1 MCPKCQNVMQT
12 VDRRGIHIEQCQ
24 GCRGIFLDRGEL
36 EQIATAEQ
44 SHYAAAPPPYGAQP
58 GYAPPPQPG
67 YAAPP
72 PAAYGHAGYR
82 DSPPPFARG
91 GYRDSPPP
99 YGHHGQHGHKR
110 RKGFLE
116 ELFD

>member
-1 MCPKCQNVMQT
+1 MQT
-12 VDRRGIHIEQCQ
+12 VDKRGIHIEQCQ

-36 EQIATAEQ
+36 EQIASAEQ
-44 SHYAAAPPPYGAQP
+44 SHYAAAPPPYAGQAQ
-58 GYAPPPQPG
+58 YAPPPQPG

-72 PAAYGHAGYR
+72 PVQYGHAGYR
-82 DSPPPFARG
+82 DSPPPFGGHG

-99 YGHHGQHGHKR
+99 YGGHGGHYGHKKR